1 MADDG
6 RRNVKCWFVDLKTFE
21 LKLRMRNGCNG
32 HITLARRSPHERAS
46 SSNEP
51 LIDHLILDV
60 EVNSEDLPIFPMS

>member
-1 MADDG
+1 MDI
-6 RRNVKCWFVDLKTFE
+6 L
-21 LKLRMRNGCNG
+21 LLRGVVRKN
-32 HITLARRSPHERAS
+32 APS